1 MFTAPFLT
9 VKIKGYIMKKILS
22 IILSAV
28 MTFSVVGIAA
38 NAKENDDLSFA
49 VASDIHYSAPEEEL
63 EKTNDS
69 ELYWHAIRRC
79 EMENETGLIIDE
91 FLNQCAES
99 DDVEYVLISGDLA
112 NRGRSRSEDH
122 LAVAQKLRDFE
133 KKSGKEIYVINGNHD
148 ASNDQATTFERFK
161 EIYAEFGY
169 DHALTTR
176 ADDCSYTANLGK
188 KYRLIA
194 LDTNHATKSTEDG
207 MTAEKLKWVKEQA
220 KLAKKDGRY
229 PIVMMHHNLLDHLP
243 IQRVLSRNFIVKFHF
258 TTAELFADWG
268 IKTVFTGHEHCL
280 DATVYTSAL
289 GNRLY
294 DFATTS
300 LAMYPLEYR
309 VIEYNDNEIK
319 YETRSVDKIDYDA
332 LTAATKGYTDEQIS
346 AMKKD
351 LRAFS
356 KGYLKAGV
364 QYRLELSLSPEKM
377 GIDENAA
384 YSKPIIYAVDKLIEL
399 LRMPLCGENSLQSI
413 AKEYGIEIP
422 DSDYETGWDLA
433 TDLVAWHYSGGE
445 HFDMSSVEVTTLLR
459 AFAAI
464 LRSDFA
470 GVADDVLLK
479 AVNNILGDMGYGPI
493 ADSLIKF
500 CISKFGVYTKAEI
513 FLVGIAS
520 PVLYKFAYD
529 NDGVDDNNGTIEG
542 YGTVNLKSNVTNIF
556 KNLGSL
562 SEKMVFYIQLVLS
575 YLAKLNVI
583 FLK

>member
-1 MFTAPFLT
+1 
-9 VKIKGYIMKKILS
+9 MKKVLS
-22 IILSAV
+22 IILSVIMAS
-28 MTFSVVGIAA
+28 SVLCVGVCAEEK
-38 NAKENDDLSFA
+38 NDLSFA
-49 VASDIHYSAPEEEL
+49 VASDLHYSAPEEEL
-63 EKTNDS
+63 EKTNDDPIFW
-69 ELYWHAIRRC
+69 YATRRC

-112 NRGRSRSEDH
+112 NRGRSRPEDH
-122 LAVAQKLRDFE
+122 LVIAQKLRDFE
-133 KKSGKEIYVINGNHD
+133 KKSGKEVYVINGNHD
-148 ASNDQATTFERFK
+148 ASNDQATTLARFK

-176 ADDCSYTANLGK
+176 ADDCSYTADLGE

-194 LDTNHATKSTEDG
+194 LDSNHETKSTEDG
-207 MTAEKLKWVKEQA
+207 MTADRLKWVKEQA
-220 KLAKKDGRY
+220 ELAKEDGRY

-268 IKTVFTGHEHCL
+268 IKTVFTGHEHCS

-289 GNRLY
+289 GNKLY

-309 VIEYNDNEIK
+309 VVKYNDNEIK
-319 YETRSVDKIDYDA
+319 YETRSVDKI
-332 LTAATKGYTDEQIS
+332 TATTKGYTDEQIA
-346 AMKKD
+346 AMRAD

-377 GIDENAA
+377 GIDEGSA
-384 YSKPIIYAVDKLIEL
+384 YSKPIIYAVDKLISL

-422 DSDYETGWDLA
+422 DSDYKTGWDLA

-445 HFDMSSVEVTTLLR
+445 HFDTDSVEVTTLLR
-459 AFAAI
+459 AVATI
-464 LRSDFA
+464 LRNDFA
-470 GVADDVLLK
+470 GIADDVLLK
-479 AVNNILGDMGYGPI
+479 AANSFLGELGYGPI
-493 ADSLIKF
+493 ADSLTKY

-513 FLVGIAS
+513 FLVAVAS
-520 PVLYKFAYD
+520 PILYKFACD
-529 NDGVDDNNGTIEG
+529 NDGVDDNNGVIEG
-542 YGTVNLKSNVTNIF
+542 YGTVNFKTNVSNIF
-556 KNLGSL
+556 ENLNSL
-562 SEKMVFYIQLVLS
+562 SEKITFYLRLVMS

>member
-1 MFTAPFLT
+1 
-9 VKIKGYIMKKILS
+9 MKKVLS
-22 IILSAV
+22 IILSVIMAS
-28 MTFSVVGIAA
+28 SVLCVGVCAEEK
-38 NAKENDDLSFA
+38 NDLSFA
-49 VASDIHYSAPEEEL
+49 VASDLHYSAPEEEL
-63 EKTNDS
+63 EKTNDDPIF
-69 ELYWHAIRRC
+69 WHATRRC

-112 NRGRSRSEDH
+112 NRGRSRPEDH
-122 LAVAQKLRDFE
+122 LVIAQKLRDFE
-133 KKSGKEIYVINGNHD
+133 KKSGKEVYVINGNHD
-148 ASNDQATTFERFK
+148 ASNDQATTLARFK

-176 ADDCSYTANLGK
+176 ADDCSYTADLGE

-194 LDTNHATKSTEDG
+194 LDSNHETKSTEDG
-207 MTAEKLKWVKEQA
+207 MTADRLKWVKEQA
-220 KLAKKDGRY
+220 ELAKEDGRY

-268 IKTVFTGHEHCL
+268 IKTVFTGHEHCS

-289 GNRLY
+289 GNKLY

-309 VIEYNDNEIK
+309 VVKYNDNEIK

-332 LTAATKGYTDEQIS
+332 LTATTKGYTDEQIA
-346 AMKKD
+346 AMRAD

-377 GIDENAA
+377 GIDEGSA
-384 YSKPIIYAVDKLIEL
+384 YSKPIIYAVDKLISL

-422 DSDYETGWDLA
+422 DSDYKTGWDLV

-445 HFDMSSVEVTTLLR
+445 HFDTDSVEVTTLLR
-459 AFAAI
+459 AVATI
-464 LRSDFA
+464 LRNDFA
-470 GVADDVLLK
+470 GIADDVLLK
-479 AVNNILGDMGYGPI
+479 AANSFLGELGYGPI
-493 ADSLIKF
+493 ADSLTKY

-513 FLVGIAS
+513 FLVAVAS
-520 PVLYKFAYD
+520 PILYKFACD
-529 NDGVDDNNGTIEG
+529 NDGVDDNNGVIEG
-542 YGTVNLKSNVTNIF
+542 YGTVNFKTNVSNIVE
-556 KNLGSL
+556 NLDSL
-562 SEKMVFYIQLVLS
+562 SEKITFYLQLVMS

>member
-1 MFTAPFLT
+1 MA
-9 VKIKGYIMKKILS
+9 S
-22 IILSAV
+22 
-28 MTFSVVGIAA
+28 SVLCVGVCAEEK
-38 NAKENDDLSFA
+38 NDLSFA
-49 VASDIHYSAPEEEL
+49 VASDLHYSAPEEEL
-63 EKTNDS
+63 EKTNDDPIF
-69 ELYWHAIRRC
+69 WHATRRC

-112 NRGRSRSEDH
+112 NRGRSRPEDH
-122 LAVAQKLRDFE
+122 LVIAQKLRDFE
-133 KKSGKEIYVINGNHD
+133 KKSGKEVYVINGNHD
-148 ASNDQATTFERFK
+148 ASNDQATTLARFK

-176 ADDCSYTANLGK
+176 ADDCSYTADLGE

-194 LDTNHATKSTEDG
+194 LDSNHETKSTEDG
-207 MTAEKLKWVKEQA
+207 MTADRLKWVKEQA
-220 KLAKKDGRY
+220 ELAKEDGRY
-229 PIVMMHHNLLDHLP
+229 SIVMMHHNLLDHLP

-268 IKTVFTGHEHCL
+268 IKTVFTGHEHCS

-289 GNRLY
+289 GNKLY

-309 VIEYNDNEIK
+309 VVKYNDNEIK

-332 LTAATKGYTDEQIS
+332 LTATTKGYTDEQIA
-346 AMKKD
+346 AMRAD

-377 GIDENAA
+377 GIDEGSA
-384 YSKPIIYAVDKLIEL
+384 YSKPIIYAVDKLISL

-422 DSDYETGWDLA
+422 DSDYKTGWDLA

-445 HFDMSSVEVTTLLR
+445 HFDTDSVEVTTLLR
-459 AFAAI
+459 AVATI
-464 LRSDFA
+464 LRNDFA
-470 GVADDVLLK
+470 GIADDVLLK
-479 AVNNILGDMGYGPI
+479 AANSFLGELGYGPI
-493 ADSLIKF
+493 ADSLTKY

-513 FLVGIAS
+513 FLVAVAS
-520 PVLYKFAYD
+520 PILYKFACD
-529 NDGVDDNNGTIEG
+529 NDGVDDNNGVIEG
-542 YGTVNLKSNVTNIF
+542 YGTVNFKTNVSNIVE
-556 KNLGSL
+556 NLDSL
-562 SEKMVFYIQLVLS
+562 SEKITFYLRLVMS

>member
-1 MFTAPFLT
+1 
-9 VKIKGYIMKKILS
+9 MKKVLS
-22 IILSAV
+22 IILSAI
-28 MTFSVVGIAA
+28 MASSVLCVGVCAEEK
-38 NAKENDDLSFA
+38 NDLSFA
-49 VASDIHYSAPEEEL
+49 VASDLHYSAPEEEL
-63 EKTNDS
+63 EKTNDDPIF
-69 ELYWHAIRRC
+69 WHATRRC

-112 NRGRSRSEDH
+112 NRGRSRPEDH
-122 LAVAQKLRDFE
+122 LVIAQKLRDFE
-133 KKSGKEIYVINGNHD
+133 KKSGKEVYVINGNHD
-148 ASNDQATTFERFK
+148 ASNDQATTLARFK

-176 ADDCSYTANLGK
+176 ADDCSYTADLGE

-194 LDTNHATKSTEDG
+194 LDSNHETKSTEDG
-207 MTAEKLKWVKEQA
+207 MTADRLKWVKDQA
-220 KLAKKDGRY
+220 ELAKEDGRY

-268 IKTVFTGHEHCL
+268 IKTVFTGHEHCS

-289 GNRLY
+289 GNKLY

-309 VIEYNDNEIK
+309 VVKYNDNEIK

-332 LTAATKGYTDEQIS
+332 LTATTKGYTDEQIA
-346 AMKKD
+346 AMRAD

-377 GIDENAA
+377 GIDEGSA
-384 YSKPIIYAVDKLIEL
+384 YSKPIIYAVDKLISL

-422 DSDYETGWDLA
+422 DSDYKTGWDLA

-445 HFDMSSVEVTTLLR
+445 HFDTDSVEVTTLLR
-459 AFAAI
+459 AVATI
-464 LRSDFA
+464 LRNDFA
-470 GVADDVLLK
+470 GIADDVLLK
-479 AVNNILGDMGYGPI
+479 AANSFLGELGYGPI
-493 ADSLIKF
+493 ADSLTKY

-513 FLVGIAS
+513 FLVAVAS
-520 PVLYKFAYD
+520 PILYKFACD
-529 NDGVDDNNGTIEG
+529 NDGVDDNNGVIEG
-542 YGTVNLKSNVTNIF
+542 YGTVNFKTNVSNIVE
-556 KNLGSL
+556 NLDSL
-562 SEKMVFYIQLVLS
+562 SEKITFYLRLVMS

>member
-1 MFTAPFLT
+1 
-9 VKIKGYIMKKILS
+9 MKKVLS
-22 IILSAV
+22 IILSVIMAS
-28 MTFSVVGIAA
+28 SVLCVGVCAEEK
-38 NAKENDDLSFA
+38 NDLSFA
-49 VASDIHYSAPEEEL
+49 VASDLHYSAPEEEL
-63 EKTNDS
+63 EKTNDDPIF
-69 ELYWHAIRRC
+69 WHATRRC

-112 NRGRSRSEDH
+112 NRGRSRPEDH
-122 LAVAQKLRDFE
+122 LVIAQKLRDFE
-133 KKSGKEIYVINGNHD
+133 KKSGKEVYVINGNHD
-148 ASNDQATTFERFK
+148 ASNDQATTLAHFK

-176 ADDCSYTANLGK
+176 ADDCSYTADLGE

-194 LDTNHATKSTEDG
+194 LDSNHETKSTEDG
-207 MTAEKLKWVKEQA
+207 MTADRLKWVKEQA
-220 KLAKKDGRY
+220 ELAKEDGRY

-268 IKTVFTGHEHCL
+268 IKTVFTGHEHCS

-289 GNRLY
+289 GNKLY

-309 VIEYNDNEIK
+309 VVKYNDNEIK

-332 LTAATKGYTDEQIS
+332 LTATTKGYTDEQIA
-346 AMKKD
+346 AMRAD

-377 GIDENAA
+377 GIDEGSA
-384 YSKPIIYAVDKLIEL
+384 YSKPIIYAVDKLISL

-422 DSDYETGWDLA
+422 YSDYKTGWDLA

-445 HFDMSSVEVTTLLR
+445 HFDTDSVEVTTLLR
-459 AFAAI
+459 AVATI
-464 LRSDFA
+464 LRNDFA
-470 GVADDVLLK
+470 GIADDVLLK
-479 AVNNILGDMGYGPI
+479 AANSFLGELGYGPI
-493 ADSLIKF
+493 ADSLTKY

-513 FLVGIAS
+513 FLVAVAS
-520 PVLYKFAYD
+520 PILYKFACD
-529 NDGVDDNNGTIEG
+529 NDGVDDNNGVIEG
-542 YGTVNLKSNVTNIF
+542 YGTVNFKTNVSNIVE
-556 KNLGSL
+556 NLNSL
-562 SEKMVFYIQLVLS
+562 SEKITFYLRLVMS

>member
-1 MFTAPFLT
+1 
-9 VKIKGYIMKKILS
+9 MKKVLS
-22 IILSAV
+22 FILSAI
-28 MTFSVVGIAA
+28 MASSVLCVGVCAEEK
-38 NAKENDDLSFA
+38 NDLSFA
-49 VASDIHYSAPEEEL
+49 VASDLHYSAPEEEL
-63 EKTNDS
+63 EKTNDDPIF
-69 ELYWHAIRRC
+69 WHAIRRC

-112 NRGRSRSEDH
+112 NRGRSRPEDH
-122 LAVAQKLRDFE
+122 LVIAQKLRDFE
-133 KKSGKEIYVINGNHD
+133 KKSGKEVYVINGNHD
-148 ASNDQATTFERFK
+148 ASNDQATTLARFK

-176 ADDCSYTANLGK
+176 ADDCSYTADLGE

-194 LDTNHATKSTEDG
+194 LDSNHETKSTEDG
-207 MTAEKLKWVKEQA
+207 MTADRLKWVKEQA
-220 KLAKKDGRY
+220 ELAKEDGRY

-268 IKTVFTGHEHCL
+268 IKTVFTGHEHCS

-289 GNRLY
+289 GNKLY

-309 VIEYNDNEIK
+309 VVKYNDNEIK

-332 LTAATKGYTDEQIS
+332 LTATTKGYTDEQIA
-346 AMKKD
+346 AMKAD

-377 GIDENAA
+377 GIDEGSA
-384 YSKPIIYAVDKLIEL
+384 YSKPIIYAVDKLISL

-422 DSDYETGWDLA
+422 DSDYKTGWDLA

-445 HFDMSSVEVTTLLR
+445 HFDTDSVEVTTLLR
-459 AFAAI
+459 AVATI
-464 LRSDFA
+464 LRNDFA
-470 GVADDVLLK
+470 GIADDVLLK
-479 AVNNILGDMGYGPI
+479 AANSFLGELGYGPI
-493 ADSLIKF
+493 ADSLTKY

-513 FLVGIAS
+513 FLVAVAS
-520 PVLYKFAYD
+520 PILYKFACD
-529 NDGVDDNNGTIEG
+529 NDGVDDNNGVIEG
-542 YGTVNLKSNVTNIF
+542 YGTVNFKTNVSNIVE
-556 KNLGSL
+556 NLDSL
-562 SEKMVFYIQLVLS
+562 SEKITFYLRLVMS

>member
-1 MFTAPFLT
+1 
-9 VKIKGYIMKKILS
+9 MKKVLS
-22 IILSAV
+22 IILSVIMAS
-28 MTFSVVGIAA
+28 SVLCVGVCAEEK
-38 NAKENDDLSFA
+38 NDLSFA
-49 VASDIHYSAPEEEL
+49 VASDLHYSAPEEEL
-63 EKTNDS
+63 EKTNDDPIF
-69 ELYWHAIRRC
+69 WHATRRC

-112 NRGRSRSEDH
+112 NRGRSRPEDH
-122 LAVAQKLRDFE
+122 LVIAQKLRDFE
-133 KKSGKEIYVINGNHD
+133 KKSGKEVYVINGNHD
-148 ASNDQATTFERFK
+148 ASNDQATTLARFK

-176 ADDCSYTANLGK
+176 ADDCSYTADLGE

-194 LDTNHATKSTEDG
+194 LDSNHETKSTEDG
-207 MTAEKLKWVKEQA
+207 MTADRLKWVKEQA
-220 KLAKKDGRY
+220 ELAKEDGRY

-268 IKTVFTGHEHCL
+268 IKTVFTGHEHCS

-289 GNRLY
+289 GNKLY

-309 VIEYNDNEIK
+309 VVKYNDNEIK

-332 LTAATKGYTDEQIS
+332 LTATTKGYTDEQIA
-346 AMKKD
+346 AMRAD

-377 GIDENAA
+377 GIDEGSA
-384 YSKPIIYAVDKLIEL
+384 YSKPIIYAVDKLISL

-422 DSDYETGWDLA
+422 DSDYKTGWDLA

-445 HFDMSSVEVTTLLR
+445 HFDTDSVEVTTLLR
-459 AFAAI
+459 AVATI
-464 LRSDFA
+464 LRNDFA
-470 GVADDVLLK
+470 GIADDVLLK
-479 AVNNILGDMGYGPI
+479 AANSFLGELGYGPI
-493 ADSLIKF
+493 ADSLTKY

-513 FLVGIAS
+513 FLVAVAS
-520 PVLYKFAYD
+520 PILYKFVCD
-529 NDGVDDNNGTIEG
+529 NDGVDDNNGVIEG
-542 YGTVNLKSNVTNIF
+542 YGTVNFKTNVSNIVE
-556 KNLGSL
+556 NLDSL
-562 SEKMVFYIQLVLS
+562 SEKITFYLRLAMS

>member
-1 MFTAPFLT
+1 MA
-9 VKIKGYIMKKILS
+9 S
-22 IILSAV
+22 
-28 MTFSVVGIAA
+28 SVLCVGVCAEEK
-38 NAKENDDLSFA
+38 NDLSFA
-49 VASDIHYSAPEEEL
+49 VASDLHYSAPEEEL
-63 EKTNDS
+63 EKTNDDPIF
-69 ELYWHAIRRC
+69 WHATRRC

-112 NRGRSRSEDH
+112 NRGRSRPEDH
-122 LAVAQKLRDFE
+122 LVIAQKLRDFE
-133 KKSGKEIYVINGNHD
+133 KKSGKEVYVINGNHD
-148 ASNDQATTFERFK
+148 ASNDQATTLARFK

-176 ADDCSYTANLGK
+176 ADDCSYTADLGE

-194 LDTNHATKSTEDG
+194 LDSNHETKSTEDG
-207 MTAEKLKWVKEQA
+207 MTADRLKWVKEQA
-220 KLAKKDGRY
+220 ELAKEDGRY

-268 IKTVFTGHEHCL
+268 IKTVFTGHEHCS

-289 GNRLY
+289 GNKLY

-309 VIEYNDNEIK
+309 VVKYNDNEIK

-332 LTAATKGYTDEQIS
+332 LTATTKGYTDEQIA
-346 AMKKD
+346 AMRAD

-377 GIDENAA
+377 GIDEGSA
-384 YSKPIIYAVDKLIEL
+384 YSKPIIYAVDKLISL

-422 DSDYETGWDLA
+422 DSDYKTGWDLA

-445 HFDMSSVEVTTLLR
+445 HFDTDSVEVTTLLR
-459 AFAAI
+459 AVATI
-464 LRSDFA
+464 LRNDFA
-470 GVADDVLLK
+470 GIADDVLLK
-479 AVNNILGDMGYGPI
+479 AANSFLGELGYGPI
-493 ADSLIKF
+493 ADSLTKY

-513 FLVGIAS
+513 FLVAVAS
-520 PVLYKFAYD
+520 PILYKFACD
-529 NDGVDDNNGTIEG
+529 NDGVDDNNGVIEG
-542 YGTVNLKSNVTNIF
+542 YGTVNFKTNVSNIVG
-556 KNLGSL
+556 NLDSL
-562 SEKMVFYIQLVLS
+562 SEKITFYLRLVMS

>member
-1 MFTAPFLT
+1 
-9 VKIKGYIMKKILS
+9 MKKALS
-22 IILSAV
+22 IILSAI
-28 MTFSVVGIAA
+28 MASSVLCVGVCAEEK
-38 NAKENDDLSFA
+38 NDLSFA
-49 VASDIHYSAPEEEL
+49 VASDLHYSAPEEEL
-63 EKTNDS
+63 EKTNDDPIF
-69 ELYWHAIRRC
+69 WHATRRC

-99 DDVEYVLISGDLA
+99 DDVEYVLITGDLA
-112 NRGRSRSEDH
+112 NRGRSRPEDH
-122 LAVAQKLRDFE
+122 LVIAQKLRDFE
-133 KKSGKEIYVINGNHD
+133 KKSGKEVYVINGNHD
-148 ASNDQATTFERFK
+148 ASNDQATTLARFK

-176 ADDCSYTANLGK
+176 ADDCSYTADLGE

-194 LDTNHATKSTEDG
+194 LDSNHETKSTEDG
-207 MTAEKLKWVKEQA
+207 MTADRLKWVKEQA
-220 KLAKKDGRY
+220 ELAKEDGRY

-258 TTAELFADWG
+258 TTTELFADWG
-268 IKTVFTGHEHCL
+268 IKTVFTGHEHCS

-289 GNRLY
+289 GNKLY

-309 VIEYNDNEIK
+309 VVKYNDNEIK

-332 LTAATKGYTDEQIS
+332 LTATTKGYTDEQMA
-346 AMKKD
+346 AMRAD

-377 GIDENAA
+377 GIDEGSA
-384 YSKPIIYAVDKLIEL
+384 YSKPIIYAVDKLISL
-399 LRMPLCGENSLQSI
+399 LRMPLCGENSLQFI

-422 DSDYETGWDLA
+422 DSDYKTGWDLA

-445 HFDMSSVEVTTLLR
+445 HFDTDSVEVTTLLR
-459 AFAAI
+459 AVATI
-464 LRSDFA
+464 LRNDFA
-470 GVADDVLLK
+470 GIADDVLLK
-479 AVNNILGDMGYGPI
+479 AANSFLGELGYGPI
-493 ADSLIKF
+493 ADSLTKY

-513 FLVGIAS
+513 FLVAVAS
-520 PVLYKFAYD
+520 PILYKFACD
-529 NDGVDDNNGTIEG
+529 NDGVDDNNGVIEG
-542 YGTVNLKSNVTNIF
+542 YGTVNFKTNVSNIVE
-556 KNLGSL
+556 NLDSL
-562 SEKMVFYIQLVLS
+562 SEKITFYLRLVMS

>member
-1 MFTAPFLT
+1 MA
-9 VKIKGYIMKKILS
+9 S
-22 IILSAV
+22 
-28 MTFSVVGIAA
+28 SVLCVGVCAEEK
-38 NAKENDDLSFA
+38 NDLSFA
-49 VASDIHYSAPEEEL
+49 VASDLHYSAPEEEL
-63 EKTNDS
+63 EKTNDDPIF
-69 ELYWHAIRRC
+69 WHATRRC

-112 NRGRSRSEDH
+112 NRGRSRPEDH
-122 LAVAQKLRDFE
+122 LVIAQKLRDFE
-133 KKSGKEIYVINGNHD
+133 KKSGKEVYVINGNHD
-148 ASNDQATTFERFK
+148 ASNDQATTLARFK

-176 ADDCSYTANLGK
+176 ADDCSYTADLGE

-194 LDTNHATKSTEDG
+194 LDSNHETTSTEDG
-207 MTAEKLKWVKEQA
+207 MTADRLKWVKEQA
-220 KLAKKDGRY
+220 ELAKEDGRY

-268 IKTVFTGHEHCL
+268 IKTVFTGHEHCS

-289 GNRLY
+289 GNKLY

-309 VIEYNDNEIK
+309 VVKYNDNEIK

-332 LTAATKGYTDEQIS
+332 LTATTKGYTDEQIA
-346 AMKKD
+346 AMRAD

-377 GIDENAA
+377 GIDEGSA
-384 YSKPIIYAVDKLIEL
+384 YSKPIIYAVDKLISL

-422 DSDYETGWDLA
+422 DSDYKTGWDLA

-445 HFDMSSVEVTTLLR
+445 HFDTDSVEVTTLLR
-459 AFAAI
+459 AVATI
-464 LRSDFA
+464 LRNDFA
-470 GVADDVLLK
+470 GIADDVLLK
-479 AVNNILGDMGYGPI
+479 AANSFLGELGYGPI
-493 ADSLIKF
+493 ADSLTKY
-500 CISKFGVYTKAEI
+500 CISKLGVYTKAEI
-513 FLVGIAS
+513 FLVAVAS
-520 PVLYKFAYD
+520 PILYKFACD
-529 NDGVDDNNGTIEG
+529 NDGVDDNNGVIEG
-542 YGTVNLKSNVTNIF
+542 YGTVNFKTNVSNIVE
-556 KNLGSL
+556 NLDSL
-562 SEKMVFYIQLVLS
+562 SEKITFYLRLVMS

>member
-1 MFTAPFLT
+1 
-9 VKIKGYIMKKILS
+9 MKKVLS
-22 IILSAV
+22 IILSAI
-28 MTFSVVGIAA
+28 MASSVLCVGVCAEEK
-38 NAKENDDLSFA
+38 NDLSFA
-49 VASDIHYSAPEEEL
+49 VASDLHYSAPEEEL
-63 EKTNDS
+63 EKTNDDPIF
-69 ELYWHAIRRC
+69 WHATRRC

-112 NRGRSRSEDH
+112 NRGRSRPEDH
-122 LAVAQKLRDFE
+122 LVIAQKLRDFE
-133 KKSGKEIYVINGNHD
+133 KKSGKEVYVINGNHD
-148 ASNDQATTFERFK
+148 ASNDQATTLARFK

-176 ADDCSYTANLGK
+176 ADDCSYTADLGE

-194 LDTNHATKSTEDG
+194 LDSNHETKSTEDG
-207 MTAEKLKWVKEQA
+207 MTADRLKWVKEQA
-220 KLAKKDGRY
+220 ELAKEDGRY

-268 IKTVFTGHEHCL
+268 IKTVFTGHEHCS

-289 GNRLY
+289 GNKLY

-309 VIEYNDNEIK
+309 VVKYNDNEIK

-332 LTAATKGYTDEQIS
+332 LTATTKGYTDEQIA
-346 AMKKD
+346 AMRAD

-364 QYRLELSLSPEKM
+364 QYRLELSLSPEKT
-377 GIDENAA
+377 GIDEGSA
-384 YSKPIIYAVDKLIEL
+384 YSKPIIYAVDKLISL

-422 DSDYETGWDLA
+422 DSDYKTGWDLA

-445 HFDMSSVEVTTLLR
+445 HFDTDSVEVTTLLR
-459 AFAAI
+459 AVATI
-464 LRSDFA
+464 LRNDFA
-470 GVADDVLLK
+470 GIADDVLLK
-479 AVNNILGDMGYGPI
+479 AANSFLGELGYGPI
-493 ADSLIKF
+493 ADSLTKY

-513 FLVGIAS
+513 FLVAVAS
-520 PVLYKFAYD
+520 PILYKFACD
-529 NDGVDDNNGTIEG
+529 NDGVDDNNGVIEG
-542 YGTVNLKSNVTNIF
+542 YGTVNFKTNVSNIVE
-556 KNLGSL
+556 NLNSL
-562 SEKMVFYIQLVLS
+562 SEKITFYLRLVMS

>member
-1 MFTAPFLT
+1 
-9 VKIKGYIMKKILS
+9 MKKVLS
-22 IILSAV
+22 IILSAI
-28 MTFSVVGIAA
+28 MASSVLCVGVCAEEK
-38 NAKENDDLSFA
+38 NDLSFA
-49 VASDIHYSAPEEEL
+49 VASDLHYSAPEEEL
-63 EKTNDS
+63 EKTNDDPIF
-69 ELYWHAIRRC
+69 WHATRRC

-112 NRGRSRSEDH
+112 NRGRSRPEDH
-122 LAVAQKLRDFE
+122 LVIAQKLRDFE
-133 KKSGKEIYVINGNHD
+133 KKSGKEVYVINGNHD
-148 ASNDQATTFERFK
+148 ASNDQATTLARFK

-176 ADDCSYTANLGK
+176 ADDCSYTADLGE

-194 LDTNHATKSTEDG
+194 LDSNHETKSTEDG
-207 MTAEKLKWVKEQA
+207 MTADRLKWVKEQA
-220 KLAKKDGRY
+220 ELAKEDGRY

-268 IKTVFTGHEHCL
+268 IKTVFTGHEHCS

-289 GNRLY
+289 GNKLY

-309 VIEYNDNEIK
+309 VVKYNDNEIK

-332 LTAATKGYTDEQIS
+332 LTATTKGYTDEQIA
-346 AMKKD
+346 AMRAD
-351 LRAFS
+351 LRTFS

-377 GIDENAA
+377 GIDEGSA
-384 YSKPIIYAVDKLIEL
+384 YSKPIIYAVDKLISL

-422 DSDYETGWDLA
+422 DSDYKTGWDLA

-445 HFDMSSVEVTTLLR
+445 HFDTDSVEVTTLLR
-459 AFAAI
+459 AVATI
-464 LRSDFA
+464 LRNDFA
-470 GVADDVLLK
+470 GIADDVLLK
-479 AVNNILGDMGYGPI
+479 AANSFLGELGYGPI
-493 ADSLIKF
+493 ADSLTKY

-513 FLVGIAS
+513 FLVAVAS
-520 PVLYKFAYD
+520 PILYKFACD
-529 NDGVDDNNGTIEG
+529 NDGVDDNNGVIEG
-542 YGTVNLKSNVTNIF
+542 YGTVNFKTNVSNIVE
-556 KNLGSL
+556 NLDSL
-562 SEKMVFYIQLVLS
+562 SEKITFYLRLVMS

>member
-1 MFTAPFLT
+1 
-9 VKIKGYIMKKILS
+9 MKKVLS
-22 IILSAV
+22 IILSVIMAS
-28 MTFSVVGIAA
+28 SVLCVGVCAEEK
-38 NAKENDDLSFA
+38 NDLSFA
-49 VASDIHYSAPEEEL
+49 VASDLHYSAPEEEL
-63 EKTNDS
+63 EKTNDDPIF
-69 ELYWHAIRRC
+69 WHATRRC

-112 NRGRSRSEDH
+112 NRGRSRPEDH
-122 LAVAQKLRDFE
+122 LVIAQKLRDFE
-133 KKSGKEIYVINGNHD
+133 KKSGKEVYVINGNHD
-148 ASNDQATTFERFK
+148 ASNDQATTLARFK

-176 ADDCSYTANLGK
+176 ADDCSYTADLGE

-194 LDTNHATKSTEDG
+194 LDSNHETKSTEDG
-207 MTAEKLKWVKEQA
+207 MTADRLKWVKEQA
-220 KLAKKDGRY
+220 ELAKEDGRY

-268 IKTVFTGHEHCL
+268 IKTVFTGHEHCS

-289 GNRLY
+289 GNKLY

-309 VIEYNDNEIK
+309 VVKYNDNEIK

-332 LTAATKGYTDEQIS
+332 LTATTKGYTDEQIA
-346 AMKKD
+346 AMRAD

-377 GIDENAA
+377 GIDEGSA
-384 YSKPIIYAVDKLIEL
+384 YSKPIFYAVDKLISL

-422 DSDYETGWDLA
+422 DSDYKTGWDLA

-445 HFDMSSVEVTTLLR
+445 HFDTDSVEVTTLLR
-459 AFAAI
+459 AVATI
-464 LRSDFA
+464 LRNDFA
-470 GVADDVLLK
+470 GIADDVLLK
-479 AVNNILGDMGYGPI
+479 AANSFLGELGYGPI
-493 ADSLIKF
+493 ADSLTKY

-513 FLVGIAS
+513 FLVAVAS
-520 PVLYKFAYD
+520 PILYKFACD
-529 NDGVDDNNGTIEG
+529 NDGVDDNNGVIEG
-542 YGTVNLKSNVTNIF
+542 YGTVNFKTNVSNIVE
-556 KNLGSL
+556 NLDSL
-562 SEKMVFYIQLVLS
+562 SEKITFYLQLVMS

>member
-1 MFTAPFLT
+1 
-9 VKIKGYIMKKILS
+9 MKKVLS
-22 IILSAV
+22 IILSVIMASSVLCVAV
-28 MTFSVVGIAA
+28 CAEEK
-38 NAKENDDLSFA
+38 NDLSFA
-49 VASDIHYSAPEEEL
+49 VASDLHYSAPEEEL
-63 EKTNDS
+63 EKTNDDPIF
-69 ELYWHAIRRC
+69 WHATRRC

-91 FLNQCAES
+91 FLNQCVES

-112 NRGRSRSEDH
+112 NRGRSRPEDH
-122 LAVAQKLRDFE
+122 LVIAQKLRDFE
-133 KKSGKEIYVINGNHD
+133 KKSGKEVYVINGNHD
-148 ASNDQATTFERFK
+148 ASNDQATTLARFK

-176 ADDCSYTANLGK
+176 TDDCSYTADLGE

-194 LDTNHATKSTEDG
+194 LDSNHETKSTEDG
-207 MTAEKLKWVKEQA
+207 MTADRLKWVKEQA
-220 KLAKKDGRY
+220 ELAKEDGRY

-268 IKTVFTGHEHCL
+268 IKTVFTGHEHCS

-289 GNRLY
+289 GNKLY

-309 VIEYNDNEIK
+309 VVKYNDNEIK
-319 YETRSVDKIDYDA
+319 YETRSVDIIDYDA
-332 LTAATKGYTDEQIS
+332 LTATTKGYTDEQIA
-346 AMKKD
+346 AMRAD

-377 GIDENAA
+377 GIDEGSA
-384 YSKPIIYAVDKLIEL
+384 YSKPIIYAVDKLISL

-422 DSDYETGWDLA
+422 DSDYKTGWDLA

-445 HFDMSSVEVTTLLR
+445 HFDTDSVEVTTLLR
-459 AFAAI
+459 AVATI
-464 LRSDFA
+464 LRNDFA
-470 GVADDVLLK
+470 GIADDVLLK
-479 AVNNILGDMGYGPI
+479 AANSFLGELGYGPI
-493 ADSLIKF
+493 ADSLTKY

-513 FLVGIAS
+513 FLVAVAS
-520 PVLYKFAYD
+520 PILYKFACD
-529 NDGVDDNNGTIEG
+529 NDGVDDNNGVIEG
-542 YGTVNLKSNVTNIF
+542 YGTVNFKTNVSNIVE
-556 KNLGSL
+556 NLDSL
-562 SEKMVFYIQLVLS
+562 SEKITFYLRLVMS

>member
-1 MFTAPFLT
+1 MKRT
-9 VKIKGYIMKKILS
+9 VSIIIAAGMIFSMLS
-22 IILSAV
+22 IAVSAEDK
-28 MTFSVVGIAA
+28 T
-38 NAKENDDLSFA
+38 DLSFA
-49 VASDIHYSAPEEEL
+49 IASDLHYSAPEAEL

-69 ELYWHAIRRC
+69 ELYWHATRRC
-79 EMENETGLIIDE
+79 EMENETGFIIDE
-91 FLNQCAES
+91 FLDQCAES
-99 DDVEYVLISGDLA
+99 DDVDYVLISGDLA
-112 NRGRSRSEDH
+112 NRGRTRPEDH
-122 LAVAQKLRDFE
+122 LLIAQKLRDFE
-133 KKSGKEIYVINGNHD
+133 KKSGKEVYVINGNHD
-148 ASNDQATTFERFK
+148 ASNDQLTTLARFK

-176 ADDCSYTANLGK
+176 EDDCSYTANLGE

-194 LDTNHATKSTEDG
+194 LDTNHEKKSTEDG
-207 MTAEKLKWVKEQA
+207 MTAERLKWVKEQA
-220 KLAKKDGRY
+220 ELAKKDGRY

-268 IKTVFTGHEHCL
+268 IKTVFTGHEHCS

-289 GNRLY
+289 GNKLY

-309 VIEYNDNEIK
+309 VIKYNDNEIK
-319 YETRSVDKIDYDA
+319 YETRSVDSIDYDA
-332 LTAATKGYTDEQIS
+332 LTATTKGYTDEQIA

-377 GIDENAA
+377 GLDESKA
-384 YSKPIIYAVDKLIEL
+384 YTKPIIEAVNKLISL
-399 LRMPLCGENSLQSI
+399 LRMPLCGENSLQSV
-413 AKEYGIEIP
+413 AREYGIEIP

-445 HFDMSSVEVTTLLR
+445 HFDLDSVEVTTLLR
-459 AFAAI
+459 AVAAI
-464 LRSDFA
+464 LRSDLA
-470 GVADDVLLK
+470 YVSDDVLLK
-479 AVNNILGDMGYGPI
+479 VANSFLGELGYGPV

-520 PVLYKFAYD
+520 PILYKFAYD
-529 NDGVDDNNGTIEG
+529 DDGIDDNNGVIEG
-542 YGTVNLKSNVTNIF
+542 YGTVNFKSNVSNIF
-556 KNLGSL
+556 ENLSSL
-562 SEKMVFYIQLVLS
+562 SEKITYYIQLVMS
-575 YLAKLNVI
+575 YLVRLNI
-583 FLK
+583 SLLK

>member
-1 MFTAPFLT
+1 MA
-9 VKIKGYIMKKILS
+9 S
-22 IILSAV
+22 
-28 MTFSVVGIAA
+28 SVLCVGVCAEEK
-38 NAKENDDLSFA
+38 NDLSFA
-49 VASDIHYSAPEEEL
+49 VASDLHYSAPEEEL
-63 EKTNDS
+63 EKTNDDPIF
-69 ELYWHAIRRC
+69 WHATRRC

-112 NRGRSRSEDH
+112 NRGRSRPEDH
-122 LAVAQKLRDFE
+122 LVIAQKLRDFE
-133 KKSGKEIYVINGNHD
+133 KKSGKEVYVINGNHD
-148 ASNDQATTFERFK
+148 ASNDQATTLARFK

-176 ADDCSYTANLGK
+176 ADDCSYTADLGE

-194 LDTNHATKSTEDG
+194 LDSNHETKSTEDG
-207 MTAEKLKWVKEQA
+207 MTADRLKWVKEQA
-220 KLAKKDGRY
+220 ELAKEDGRY

-258 TTAELFADWG
+258 TTADFFADWG
-268 IKTVFTGHEHCL
+268 IKTVFTGHEHCS

-289 GNRLY
+289 GNKLY

-309 VIEYNDNEIK
+309 VVKYNDNEIK

-332 LTAATKGYTDEQIS
+332 LTATTKGYTDEQIA
-346 AMKKD
+346 AMRAD

-377 GIDENAA
+377 GIDEDSA
-384 YSKPIIYAVDKLIEL
+384 YSKPIIYAVDKLISL

-422 DSDYETGWDLA
+422 DSDYKTGWDLA
-433 TDLVAWHYSGGE
+433 TDLVAWHYSGDE
-445 HFDMSSVEVTTLLR
+445 HFDTDSVEVTTLLR
-459 AFAAI
+459 AVATI
-464 LRSDFA
+464 LRNDFA
-470 GVADDVLLK
+470 GIADDVLLK
-479 AVNNILGDMGYGPI
+479 AANSFLGELGYGPI
-493 ADSLIKF
+493 ADSLTKY

-513 FLVGIAS
+513 FLVAVAS
-520 PVLYKFAYD
+520 PILYKFACD
-529 NDGVDDNNGTIEG
+529 NDGVDDNNGVIEG
-542 YGTVNLKSNVTNIF
+542 YGTVNFKTNVSNIVE
-556 KNLGSL
+556 NLDSL
-562 SEKMVFYIQLVLS
+562 SEKITFYLRLVMS

>member
-1 MFTAPFLT
+1 
-9 VKIKGYIMKKILS
+9 MKKVLS
-22 IILSAV
+22 IILSVIMAS
-28 MTFSVVGIAA
+28 SVLCVGVCAEEK
-38 NAKENDDLSFA
+38 NDLSFA
-49 VASDIHYSAPEEEL
+49 VASDLHYSAPEEEL
-63 EKTNDS
+63 EKTNDDPIF
-69 ELYWHAIRRC
+69 WHATRRC

-112 NRGRSRSEDH
+112 NRGRSRPEDH
-122 LAVAQKLRDFE
+122 LVIAQKLRDFE
-133 KKSGKEIYVINGNHD
+133 KKSGKEVYVINGNHD
-148 ASNDQATTFERFK
+148 ASNDQATTLARFK

-176 ADDCSYTANLGK
+176 ADDCSYTADLGE

-194 LDTNHATKSTEDG
+194 LDSNHETKSTEDG
-207 MTAEKLKWVKEQA
+207 MTADRLKWVKEQA
-220 KLAKKDGRY
+220 ELAKEDGRY

-268 IKTVFTGHEHCL
+268 IKTVFTGHEHCS

-289 GNRLY
+289 GNKLY

-309 VIEYNDNEIK
+309 VVKYNDNEIK

-332 LTAATKGYTDEQIS
+332 LTATTKGYTDEQIA
-346 AMKKD
+346 AMKAD

-377 GIDENAA
+377 GIDEDSA
-384 YSKPIIYAVDKLIEL
+384 YSKPIIYAVDKLISL

-422 DSDYETGWDLA
+422 DSDYKTGWDLA

-445 HFDMSSVEVTTLLR
+445 HFDTDSVEVTTLLR
-459 AFAAI
+459 AVATI
-464 LRSDFA
+464 LRNDFA
-470 GVADDVLLK
+470 GIADDVLLK
-479 AVNNILGDMGYGPI
+479 AANSILGELGYGPI
-493 ADSLIKF
+493 ADSLTKY

-513 FLVGIAS
+513 FLVAVAS
-520 PVLYKFAYD
+520 PILYKFACD
-529 NDGVDDNNGTIEG
+529 NDGVDDNNGVIEG
-542 YGTVNLKSNVTNIF
+542 YGTVNFKTNVSNIVE
-556 KNLGSL
+556 NLDSL
-562 SEKMVFYIQLVLS
+562 SGKITFYLRLVMS

>member
-1 MFTAPFLT
+1 
-9 VKIKGYIMKKILS
+9 MKKVLS
-22 IILSAV
+22 IILSVIMAS
-28 MTFSVVGIAA
+28 SVLCVGVCAEEK
-38 NAKENDDLSFA
+38 NDLSFA
-49 VASDIHYSAPEEEL
+49 VASDLHYSVPEEEL
-63 EKTNDS
+63 EKTNDDPIFR
-69 ELYWHAIRRC
+69 HATRRC

-91 FLNQCAES
+91 FLNQCVES
-99 DDVEYVLISGDLA
+99 DDVEYVLITGDLA
-112 NRGRSRSEDH
+112 NRGRSRPEDH
-122 LAVAQKLRDFE
+122 LVIAQKLRDFE
-133 KKSGKEIYVINGNHD
+133 KKSGKEVYVINGNHD
-148 ASNDQATTFERFK
+148 ASNDQATTLARFK

-176 ADDCSYTANLGK
+176 ADDCSYTADLGE

-194 LDTNHATKSTEDG
+194 LDSNHETKSTEDG
-207 MTAEKLKWVKEQA
+207 MTADRLKWVKEQA
-220 KLAKKDGRY
+220 ELAKEDGRY

-258 TTAELFADWG
+258 TTTELFADWG
-268 IKTVFTGHEHCL
+268 IKTVFTGHEHCS

-289 GNRLY
+289 GNKLY

-309 VIEYNDNEIK
+309 VVKYNDNEIK

-332 LTAATKGYTDEQIS
+332 LTATTKGYTDEQIA
-346 AMKKD
+346 AMRAD

-377 GIDENAA
+377 GIDEGSA
-384 YSKPIIYAVDKLIEL
+384 YSKPIIYAVDKLISL

-422 DSDYETGWDLA
+422 DSDYKTGWDLA

-445 HFDMSSVEVTTLLR
+445 HFDTDSVEVTTLLR
-459 AFAAI
+459 AVATI
-464 LRSDFA
+464 LRNDFA
-470 GVADDVLLK
+470 GIADDVLLK
-479 AVNNILGDMGYGPI
+479 AANSFLGELGYGPI
-493 ADSLIKF
+493 ADSLTKY

-513 FLVGIAS
+513 FLVAVAS
-520 PVLYKFAYD
+520 PILYKFACD
-529 NDGVDDNNGTIEG
+529 NDGVDDNNGVIEG
-542 YGTVNLKSNVTNIF
+542 YGTVNFKTNVSNIVE
-556 KNLGSL
+556 NLDSL
-562 SEKMVFYIQLVLS
+562 SEKITFYLRLVMS

>member
-1 MFTAPFLT
+1 
-9 VKIKGYIMKKILS
+9 MKKVLS
-22 IILSAV
+22 IILSAI
-28 MTFSVVGIAA
+28 MASSVLCVGVCAEEK
-38 NAKENDDLSFA
+38 NDLSFA
-49 VASDIHYSAPEEEL
+49 VASDLHYSAPEEEL
-63 EKTNDS
+63 EKTNDDPIF
-69 ELYWHAIRRC
+69 WHATRRC

-112 NRGRSRSEDH
+112 NRGRSRPEDH
-122 LAVAQKLRDFE
+122 LVIAQKLRDFE
-133 KKSGKEIYVINGNHD
+133 KKSGKEVYVINGNHD
-148 ASNDQATTFERFK
+148 ASNDQATTLARFK

-176 ADDCSYTANLGK
+176 ADDCSYTADLGE

-194 LDTNHATKSTEDG
+194 LDSNHETKSTEDG
-207 MTAEKLKWVKEQA
+207 MTADRLKWVKEQA
-220 KLAKKDGRY
+220 ELAKEDGRY

-268 IKTVFTGHEHCL
+268 IKTVFTGHEHCS

-289 GNRLY
+289 GNKLY

-309 VIEYNDNEIK
+309 VVKYNDNEIK

-332 LTAATKGYTDEQIS
+332 LTATTKGYTDEQIA
-346 AMKKD
+346 AMRAD

-377 GIDENAA
+377 GIDEESA
-384 YSKPIIYAVDKLIEL
+384 YSKPIIYAVDKLISL

-422 DSDYETGWDLA
+422 DSDYKTGWDLA

-445 HFDMSSVEVTTLLR
+445 HFDTDSVEVTTLLR
-459 AFAAI
+459 AVATI
-464 LRSDFA
+464 LRNDFA
-470 GVADDVLLK
+470 GIADDVLLK
-479 AVNNILGDMGYGPI
+479 AANGFLGELGYGPI
-493 ADSLIKF
+493 ADSLTKY

-513 FLVGIAS
+513 FLVAVAS
-520 PVLYKFAYD
+520 PILYKFACD
-529 NDGVDDNNGTIEG
+529 NDGVDDNNGVIEG
-542 YGTVNLKSNVTNIF
+542 YGTVNFKTNVSNIVE
-556 KNLGSL
+556 NLDSL
-562 SEKMVFYIQLVLS
+562 SEKITFYLRLVMS

>member
-1 MFTAPFLT
+1 
-9 VKIKGYIMKKILS
+9 MKKVLS
-22 IILSAV
+22 IILSVIMAS
-28 MTFSVVGIAA
+28 SVLCVGVCAEEK
-38 NAKENDDLSFA
+38 NDLSFA
-49 VASDIHYSAPEEEL
+49 VASDLHYSAPEEEL
-63 EKTNDS
+63 EKTNDDPIF
-69 ELYWHAIRRC
+69 WHATRRC

-112 NRGRSRSEDH
+112 NRGRSRPEDH
-122 LAVAQKLRDFE
+122 LVIAQKLRDFE
-133 KKSGKEIYVINGNHD
+133 KKSGKEVYVINGNHD
-148 ASNDQATTFERFK
+148 ASNDQATTLARFK

-176 ADDCSYTANLGK
+176 ADDCSYTADLGE

-194 LDTNHATKSTEDG
+194 LDSNHETKSTEDG
-207 MTAEKLKWVKEQA
+207 MTADRLKWVKEQA
-220 KLAKKDGRY
+220 ELAKEDGRY

-268 IKTVFTGHEHCL
+268 IKTVFTGHEHCS

-289 GNRLY
+289 GNKLY

-309 VIEYNDNEIK
+309 VVKYNDNEIK

-332 LTAATKGYTDEQIS
+332 LTATTKGYTDEQIA
-346 AMKKD
+346 AMRAD

-377 GIDENAA
+377 GIDEGSA
-384 YSKPIIYAVDKLIEL
+384 YSKPIFYAVDKLISL

-422 DSDYETGWDLA
+422 DSDYKTGWDLA

-445 HFDMSSVEVTTLLR
+445 HFDTDSVEVTTLLR
-459 AFAAI
+459 AVATI
-464 LRSDFA
+464 LRNDFA
-470 GVADDVLLK
+470 GIADDVLLK
-479 AVNNILGDMGYGPI
+479 AANSLLGELGYGPI
-493 ADSLIKF
+493 ADSLTKY

-513 FLVGIAS
+513 FLVAVAS
-520 PVLYKFAYD
+520 PILYKFACD
-529 NDGVDDNNGTIEG
+529 NDGVDDNNGVIEG
-542 YGTVNLKSNVTNIF
+542 YGTVNFKTNVSNIVE
-556 KNLGSL
+556 NLDSL
-562 SEKMVFYIQLVLS
+562 SEKITFYLQLVMS

>member
-1 MFTAPFLT
+1 
-9 VKIKGYIMKKILS
+9 MKKVLS
-22 IILSAV
+22 IILSVIMAS
-28 MTFSVVGIAA
+28 SVLCVGVCAEEK
-38 NAKENDDLSFA
+38 NDLSFA
-49 VASDIHYSAPEEEL
+49 VASDLHYSAPEEEL
-63 EKTNDS
+63 EKTNDDPIF
-69 ELYWHAIRRC
+69 WHATRRC

-112 NRGRSRSEDH
+112 NRGRSRPEDH
-122 LAVAQKLRDFE
+122 LVIAQKLRDFE
-133 KKSGKEIYVINGNHD
+133 KKSGKEVYVINGNHD
-148 ASNDQATTFERFK
+148 ASNDQATTLARFK

-176 ADDCSYTANLGK
+176 ADDCSYTADLGE

-194 LDTNHATKSTEDG
+194 LDSNHETKSTEDG
-207 MTAEKLKWVKEQA
+207 MTADRLKWVKEQA
-220 KLAKKDGRY
+220 ELAKEDGRY

-268 IKTVFTGHEHCL
+268 IKTVFTGHEHCS

-289 GNRLY
+289 GNKLY

-309 VIEYNDNEIK
+309 VVKYNDNEIK

-332 LTAATKGYTDEQIS
+332 LTATTKGYTDEQIA
-346 AMKKD
+346 AMRAD

-377 GIDENAA
+377 GIDEGSA
-384 YSKPIIYAVDKLIEL
+384 YSKPIIYAVDKLISL
-399 LRMPLCGENSLQSI
+399 LRMPLCGENSMQSI

-422 DSDYETGWDLA
+422 DSDYKTGWDLA

-445 HFDMSSVEVTTLLR
+445 HFDTDSVEVTTLLR
-459 AFAAI
+459 AVATI
-464 LRSDFA
+464 LRNDFA
-470 GVADDVLLK
+470 GIADDVLLK
-479 AVNNILGDMGYGPI
+479 AANSFLGELGYGPI
-493 ADSLIKF
+493 ADSLTKY

-513 FLVGIAS
+513 FLVAVAS
-520 PVLYKFAYD
+520 PILYKFACD
-529 NDGVDDNNGTIEG
+529 NDGVDDNNGVIEG
-542 YGTVNLKSNVTNIF
+542 YGTVNFKTNVSNIVE
-556 KNLGSL
+556 NLDSL
-562 SEKMVFYIQLVLS
+562 SEKITFYLRLVMS

>member
-1 MFTAPFLT
+1 
-9 VKIKGYIMKKILS
+9 
-22 IILSAV
+22 
-28 MTFSVVGIAA
+28 MT
-38 NAKENDDLSFA
+38 
-49 VASDIHYSAPEEEL
+49 
-63 EKTNDS
+63 
-69 ELYWHAIRRC
+69 
-79 EMENETGLIIDE
+79 
-91 FLNQCAES
+91 
-99 DDVEYVLISGDLA
+99 
-112 NRGRSRSEDH
+112 
-122 LAVAQKLRDFE
+122 
-133 KKSGKEIYVINGNHD
+133 
-148 ASNDQATTFERFK
+148 
-161 EIYAEFGY
+161 
-169 DHALTTR
+169 
-176 ADDCSYTANLGK
+176 
-188 KYRLIA
+188 
-194 LDTNHATKSTEDG
+194 
-207 MTAEKLKWVKEQA
+207 
-220 KLAKKDGRY
+220 
-229 PIVMMHHNLLDHLP
+229 
-243 IQRVLSRNFIVKFHF
+243 LSRQ
-258 TTAELFADWG
+258 LP
-268 IKTVFTGHEHCL
+268 
-280 DATVYTSAL
+280 
-289 GNRLY
+289 R
-294 DFATTS
+294 
-300 LAMYPLEYR
+300 
-309 VIEYNDNEIK
+309 
-319 YETRSVDKIDYDA
+319 
-332 LTAATKGYTDEQIS
+332 GYTDEQIS

-464 LRSDFA
+464 FRSDFA

>member
-1 MFTAPFLT
+1 
-9 VKIKGYIMKKILS
+9 MKKVLS
-22 IILSAV
+22 IILSV
-28 MTFSVVGIAA
+28 IMTSSVLCVGVCAEEK
-38 NAKENDDLSFA
+38 NDLSFA
-49 VASDIHYSAPEEEL
+49 VASDLHYSAPEEEL
-63 EKTNDS
+63 EKTNDDPIF
-69 ELYWHAIRRC
+69 WHATRRC

-99 DDVEYVLISGDLA
+99 DNVEYVLISGDLA
-112 NRGRSRSEDH
+112 NRGRTRPEDH
-122 LAVAQKLRDFE
+122 LVIAQKLRDFE
-133 KKSGKEIYVINGNHD
+133 KKSGKEVYVINGNHD
-148 ASNDQATTFERFK
+148 ASNDQATTLARFK

-169 DHALTTR
+169 DHALATR
-176 ADDCSYTANLGK
+176 ADDCSYTADLGE

-194 LDTNHATKSTEDG
+194 LDSNHETKSTEDG
-207 MTAEKLKWVKEQA
+207 MTADRLKWVKEQA
-220 KLAKKDGRY
+220 ELAKEDGRY

-268 IKTVFTGHEHCL
+268 IKTVFTGHEHCS

-289 GNRLY
+289 GNKLY

-309 VIEYNDNEIK
+309 AVKYNDNEIK

-332 LTAATKGYTDEQIS
+332 LTATTKGYTEEQIA
-346 AMKKD
+346 AMKAD

-377 GIDENAA
+377 GIDEDSA
-384 YSKPIIYAVDKLIEL
+384 YSKPIIYAVDKLISL

-422 DSDYETGWDLA
+422 DSDYKTGWDLA

-445 HFDMSSVEVTTLLR
+445 HFDTDSVEVTTLLR
-459 AFAAI
+459 AVATI
-464 LRSDFA
+464 LRNDFA
-470 GVADDVLLK
+470 GIADDVLLK
-479 AVNNILGDMGYGPI
+479 AANSFLGELGYGPI
-493 ADSLIKF
+493 ADSLTKY

-513 FLVGIAS
+513 FLVAVAS
-520 PVLYKFAYD
+520 PILYKFACD
-529 NDGVDDNNGTIEG
+529 NDGVDDNNGVIEG
-542 YGTVNLKSNVTNIF
+542 YGTVNFKTNVSNIVE
-556 KNLGSL
+556 NLDSL
-562 SEKMVFYIQLVLS
+562 SEKITFYLRLVMS

>member
-1 MFTAPFLT
+1 
-9 VKIKGYIMKKILS
+9 MKKVLS
-22 IILSAV
+22 IILSV
-28 MTFSVVGIAA
+28 IMVSSVLCVGVCAEEK
-38 NAKENDDLSFA
+38 NDLSFA
-49 VASDIHYSAPEEEL
+49 VASDLHYSAPEEEL
-63 EKTNDS
+63 EKTNDDPIF
-69 ELYWHAIRRC
+69 WHATRRC

-112 NRGRSRSEDH
+112 NRGRSRPEDH
-122 LAVAQKLRDFE
+122 LVIAQKLRDFE
-133 KKSGKEIYVINGNHD
+133 KKSGKEVYVINGNHD
-148 ASNDQATTFERFK
+148 ASNDQATTLARFK

-176 ADDCSYTANLGK
+176 ADDCSYTADLGE

-194 LDTNHATKSTEDG
+194 LDSNHETKSTEDG
-207 MTAEKLKWVKEQA
+207 MTADRLKWVKEQA
-220 KLAKKDGRY
+220 ELAKEDGRY

-268 IKTVFTGHEHCL
+268 IKTVFTGHEHCS

-289 GNRLY
+289 GNKLY

-309 VIEYNDNEIK
+309 VVKYNDNEIK

-332 LTAATKGYTDEQIS
+332 LTATTKGYTDEQIA
-346 AMKKD
+346 AMKAD

-377 GIDENAA
+377 GIDEGSA
-384 YSKPIIYAVDKLIEL
+384 YSKPIIYAVDKLISL

-422 DSDYETGWDLA
+422 DSDYKTGWDLA

-445 HFDMSSVEVTTLLR
+445 QFDTDSVEVTTLLR
-459 AFAAI
+459 AVATI
-464 LRSDFA
+464 LRNDFA
-470 GVADDVLLK
+470 GIADDVLLK
-479 AVNNILGDMGYGPI
+479 AANSFLGELGYGPI
-493 ADSLIKF
+493 ADSLTKY

-513 FLVGIAS
+513 FLVAVAS
-520 PVLYKFAYD
+520 PILYKFACD
-529 NDGVDDNNGTIEG
+529 NDGVDDNNGVIEG
-542 YGTVNLKSNVTNIF
+542 YGTVNFKTNVSNIVENI
-556 KNLGSL
+556 NSL
-562 SEKMVFYIQLVLS
+562 SEKITFYLRLVMS

>member
-1 MFTAPFLT
+1 
-9 VKIKGYIMKKILS
+9 MKKVLS
-22 IILSAV
+22 IILSAI
-28 MTFSVVGIAA
+28 MASSVLCVGVCAEEK
-38 NAKENDDLSFA
+38 NDLSFA
-49 VASDIHYSAPEEEL
+49 VASDLHYSAPEEEL
-63 EKTNDS
+63 EKTNDDPIF
-69 ELYWHAIRRC
+69 WHATRRC

-112 NRGRSRSEDH
+112 NRGRSRPEDH
-122 LAVAQKLRDFE
+122 LVIAQKLRDFE
-133 KKSGKEIYVINGNHD
+133 KKSGKEVYVINGNHD
-148 ASNDQATTFERFK
+148 ASNDQATTLARFK

-176 ADDCSYTANLGK
+176 ADDCSYTADLGE

-194 LDTNHATKSTEDG
+194 LDSNHETKSTEDG
-207 MTAEKLKWVKEQA
+207 MTADRLKWVKEQA
-220 KLAKKDGRY
+220 ELAKEDGRY

-268 IKTVFTGHEHCL
+268 IKTVFTGHEHCS

-289 GNRLY
+289 GNKLY

-309 VIEYNDNEIK
+309 VVKYNDNEIK

-332 LTAATKGYTDEQIS
+332 LTATTKGYTDEQIA
-346 AMKKD
+346 AMRAD

-377 GIDENAA
+377 GIDEGSA
-384 YSKPIIYAVDKLIEL
+384 YSKPIIYAVDKLISL
-399 LRMPLCGENSLQSI
+399 LRMSLCGENSLQSI

-422 DSDYETGWDLA
+422 DSDYKTGWDLA

-445 HFDMSSVEVTTLLR
+445 HFDTDSVEVTTLLR
-459 AFAAI
+459 AVATI
-464 LRSDFA
+464 LRNDFA
-470 GVADDVLLK
+470 GIADDVLLK
-479 AVNNILGDMGYGPI
+479 AANSFLGELGYGPI
-493 ADSLIKF
+493 ADSLTKY

-513 FLVGIAS
+513 FLVAVAS
-520 PVLYKFAYD
+520 PILYKFACD
-529 NDGVDDNNGTIEG
+529 NDGVDDNNGVIEG
-542 YGTVNLKSNVTNIF
+542 YGTVNFKTNVSNIVE
-556 KNLGSL
+556 NLNSL
-562 SEKMVFYIQLVLS
+562 SEKITFYLRLVMS

>member
-1 MFTAPFLT
+1 
-9 VKIKGYIMKKILS
+9 MKKVLS
-22 IILSAV
+22 IILSAI
-28 MTFSVVGIAA
+28 MASSVLCVGVCAEEK
-38 NAKENDDLSFA
+38 NDLSFA
-49 VASDIHYSAPEEEL
+49 VASDLHYSAPEEEL
-63 EKTNDS
+63 EKTNDDPIF
-69 ELYWHAIRRC
+69 WHATRRC

-112 NRGRSRSEDH
+112 NRGRSRPEDH
-122 LAVAQKLRDFE
+122 LVIAQKLRDFE
-133 KKSGKEIYVINGNHD
+133 KKSGKEVYVINGNHD
-148 ASNDQATTFERFK
+148 ASNDQATTLARFK

-176 ADDCSYTANLGK
+176 ADDCSYTADLGE

-194 LDTNHATKSTEDG
+194 LDSNHETKSTEDG
-207 MTAEKLKWVKEQA
+207 MTADRLKWVKEQA
-220 KLAKKDGRY
+220 ELAKEDGRY

-268 IKTVFTGHEHCL
+268 IKTVFTGHEHCS

-289 GNRLY
+289 GNKLY

-309 VIEYNDNEIK
+309 VVKYNDNEIK

-332 LTAATKGYTDEQIS
+332 LTATTKGYTDEQIA
-346 AMKKD
+346 AMRAD

-377 GIDENAA
+377 GIDEGSA
-384 YSKPIIYAVDKLIEL
+384 YSKPIIYAVDKLISL

-422 DSDYETGWDLA
+422 DSDYKTGWDLA

-445 HFDMSSVEVTTLLR
+445 HFDTDSVEVTTLLR
-459 AFAAI
+459 AVATI
-464 LRSDFA
+464 LRNDFA
-470 GVADDVLLK
+470 GIADHVLLK
-479 AVNNILGDMGYGPI
+479 AANSFLGELGYGPI
-493 ADSLIKF
+493 ADSLTKY

-513 FLVGIAS
+513 FLVAVAS
-520 PVLYKFAYD
+520 PILYKFACD
-529 NDGVDDNNGTIEG
+529 NDGVDDNNGVIEG
-542 YGTVNLKSNVTNIF
+542 YGTVNFKTNVSNIVE
-556 KNLGSL
+556 NLNSL
-562 SEKMVFYIQLVLS
+562 SEKITFYLRLVMS

>member
-1 MFTAPFLT
+1 
-9 VKIKGYIMKKILS
+9 
-22 IILSAV
+22 
-28 MTFSVVGIAA
+28 MTSSVLCVGVCAEEK
-38 NAKENDDLSFA
+38 NDLSFA
-49 VASDIHYSAPEEEL
+49 VASDLHYSAPEEEL
-63 EKTNDS
+63 EKTNDDPIF
-69 ELYWHAIRRC
+69 WHATRRC

-112 NRGRSRSEDH
+112 NRGRSRPEDH
-122 LAVAQKLRDFE
+122 LVIAQKLRDFE
-133 KKSGKEIYVINGNHD
+133 KKSGKEVYVINGNHD
-148 ASNDQATTFERFK
+148 ASNDQATTLARFK

-176 ADDCSYTANLGK
+176 ADDCSYTADLGE

-194 LDTNHATKSTEDG
+194 LDSNHETKSTEDG
-207 MTAEKLKWVKEQA
+207 MTADRLKWVKEQA
-220 KLAKKDGRY
+220 ELAKEDGRY

-268 IKTVFTGHEHCL
+268 IKTVFTGHEHCS

-289 GNRLY
+289 GNKLY

-309 VIEYNDNEIK
+309 VVKYNDNEIK

-332 LTAATKGYTDEQIS
+332 LTATTKGYTDEQIA
-346 AMKKD
+346 AMKAD

-377 GIDENAA
+377 GIDEDSA
-384 YSKPIIYAVDKLIEL
+384 YSKPIIYAVDKLISL

-422 DSDYETGWDLA
+422 DSDYKTGWDLA

-445 HFDMSSVEVTTLLR
+445 HFDTDSVEVTTLLR
-459 AFAAI
+459 AVATI
-464 LRSDFA
+464 LRNDFA
-470 GVADDVLLK
+470 GIADDVLLK
-479 AVNNILGDMGYGPI
+479 AANSFLGELGYGPI
-493 ADSLIKF
+493 ADSLTKY

-513 FLVGIAS
+513 FLVAVAS
-520 PVLYKFAYD
+520 PILYKFACD
-529 NDGVDDNNGTIEG
+529 NDGVDDNNGVIEG
-542 YGTVNLKSNVTNIF
+542 YGTVNFKTNVSNIVE
-556 KNLGSL
+556 NLDSL
-562 SEKMVFYIQLVLS
+562 SEKITFYLRLVMS

>member
-1 MFTAPFLT
+1 
-9 VKIKGYIMKKILS
+9 MKKVLS
-22 IILSAV
+22 IILSVIMAS
-28 MTFSVVGIAA
+28 SVLCVGVCAEEK
-38 NAKENDDLSFA
+38 NDLSFA
-49 VASDIHYSAPEEEL
+49 VASDLHYSAPEEEL
-63 EKTNDS
+63 EKTNDDPIF
-69 ELYWHAIRRC
+69 WHATRRC

-112 NRGRSRSEDH
+112 NRGRSRPEDH
-122 LAVAQKLRDFE
+122 LVIAQKLRDFE
-133 KKSGKEIYVINGNHD
+133 KKSGKEVYVINGNHD
-148 ASNDQATTFERFK
+148 ASNDQATTLARFK

-176 ADDCSYTANLGK
+176 ADDCSYTADLGE

-194 LDTNHATKSTEDG
+194 LDSNHETKSTEDG
-207 MTAEKLKWVKEQA
+207 MTADRLKWVKEQA
-220 KLAKKDGRY
+220 ELAKEDGRY

-268 IKTVFTGHEHCL
+268 IKTVFTGHEHCS

-289 GNRLY
+289 GNKLY

-309 VIEYNDNEIK
+309 VVKYNDNEIK

-332 LTAATKGYTDEQIS
+332 LTATTKGYTDEQIA
-346 AMKKD
+346 AMRAD

-377 GIDENAA
+377 GIDEGSA
-384 YSKPIIYAVDKLIEL
+384 YSKPIIYAVDKLISL

-422 DSDYETGWDLA
+422 DSDYKTGWDLA

-445 HFDMSSVEVTTLLR
+445 HFDTDSVEVTTLLR
-459 AFAAI
+459 AVATI
-464 LRSDFA
+464 LRNDFA
-470 GVADDVLLK
+470 GIADDVLLK
-479 AVNNILGDMGYGPI
+479 AANSFLGELGYGPI
-493 ADSLIKF
+493 ADSLTKY

-513 FLVGIAS
+513 FLVAVAS
-520 PVLYKFAYD
+520 PILYKFACD
-529 NDGVDDNNGTIEG
+529 NDGVDDNNGVIEG
-542 YGTVNLKSNVTNIF
+542 YGTVNFKTNVSNIVE
-556 KNLGSL
+556 NLDSL
-562 SEKMVFYIQLVLS
+562 SEKITFYLRLVMS

>member
-1 MFTAPFLT
+1 
-9 VKIKGYIMKKILS
+9 MKKVLS
-22 IILSAV
+22 IILSVIMAS
-28 MTFSVVGIAA
+28 SVLCVGVCAEEK
-38 NAKENDDLSFA
+38 NDLSFA
-49 VASDIHYSAPEEEL
+49 VASDLHYSAPEEEL
-63 EKTNDS
+63 EKTNDDPIF
-69 ELYWHAIRRC
+69 WHATRRC

-112 NRGRSRSEDH
+112 NRGRSRPEDH
-122 LAVAQKLRDFE
+122 LVIAQKLRDFE
-133 KKSGKEIYVINGNHD
+133 KKSGKEVYVINGNHD
-148 ASNDQATTFERFK
+148 ASNDQATTLARFK

-176 ADDCSYTANLGK
+176 ADDCSYTADLGE

-194 LDTNHATKSTEDG
+194 LDSNHETKSTEDG
-207 MTAEKLKWVKEQA
+207 MTADRLKWVKEQA
-220 KLAKKDGRY
+220 ELAKEDGRY

-268 IKTVFTGHEHCL
+268 IKTVFTGHEHCS

-289 GNRLY
+289 GNKLY

-309 VIEYNDNEIK
+309 VVKYNDNEIK

-332 LTAATKGYTDEQIS
+332 LTATTKGYTDEQIA
-346 AMKKD
+346 AMRAD

-356 KGYLKAGV
+356 KCYLKAGV

-377 GIDENAA
+377 GIDEGSA
-384 YSKPIIYAVDKLIEL
+384 YSKPIIYAVDKLISL

-422 DSDYETGWDLA
+422 DSDYKTGWDLA
-433 TDLVAWHYSGGE
+433 TDLVAWHYSGDE
-445 HFDMSSVEVTTLLR
+445 HFDTDSVEVTTLLR
-459 AFAAI
+459 AVATI
-464 LRSDFA
+464 LRNDFA
-470 GVADDVLLK
+470 GIADDVLLK
-479 AVNNILGDMGYGPI
+479 AANSFIGELGYGPI
-493 ADSLIKF
+493 ADSLTKY

-513 FLVGIAS
+513 FLVAVAS
-520 PVLYKFAYD
+520 PILYKFACD
-529 NDGVDDNNGTIEG
+529 NDGVDDNNGVIEG
-542 YGTVNLKSNVTNIF
+542 YGTVNFKTNVSNIVE
-556 KNLGSL
+556 NLDSL
-562 SEKMVFYIQLVLS
+562 SEKITFYLRLVMS

>member
-1 MFTAPFLT
+1 
-9 VKIKGYIMKKILS
+9 MKKVLS
-22 IILSAV
+22 IILSAIIAS
-28 MTFSVVGIAA
+28 SVLCVGVCAEEK
-38 NAKENDDLSFA
+38 NDLSFA
-49 VASDIHYSAPEEEL
+49 VASDLHYSAPEEEL
-63 EKTNDS
+63 EKTNDDPIF
-69 ELYWHAIRRC
+69 WHATRRC

-112 NRGRSRSEDH
+112 NRGRSRPEDH
-122 LAVAQKLRDFE
+122 LVIAQKLRDFE
-133 KKSGKEIYVINGNHD
+133 KKSGKEVYVINGNHD
-148 ASNDQATTFERFK
+148 ASNDQATTLARFK

-176 ADDCSYTANLGK
+176 ADDCSYTADFGE

-194 LDTNHATKSTEDG
+194 LDSNHETKSTEDG
-207 MTAEKLKWVKEQA
+207 MTADRLKWVKEQA
-220 KLAKKDGRY
+220 ELAKEDGRY

-268 IKTVFTGHEHCL
+268 IKTVFTGHEHCS

-289 GNRLY
+289 GNKLY

-309 VIEYNDNEIK
+309 VVKYNDNEIK

-332 LTAATKGYTDEQIS
+332 LTATTKGYTDEQIA
-346 AMKKD
+346 AMRAD

-377 GIDENAA
+377 GIDEGSA
-384 YSKPIIYAVDKLIEL
+384 YSKPIIYAVDKLISL

-422 DSDYETGWDLA
+422 DSDYKTGWDLA

-445 HFDMSSVEVTTLLR
+445 HFDTDSVEVTTLLR
-459 AFAAI
+459 AVATI
-464 LRSDFA
+464 LRNDFA
-470 GVADDVLLK
+470 GIADDVLLK
-479 AVNNILGDMGYGPI
+479 AANSFLGELGYGPI
-493 ADSLIKF
+493 ADSLTKY

-513 FLVGIAS
+513 FLVAVAS
-520 PVLYKFAYD
+520 PILYKFACD
-529 NDGVDDNNGTIEG
+529 NDGVDDNNGVIEG
-542 YGTVNLKSNVTNIF
+542 YGTVNFKTNVSNIVE
-556 KNLGSL
+556 NLDSL
-562 SEKMVFYIQLVLS
+562 SEKITFYLRLVMS

>member
-1 MFTAPFLT
+1 
-9 VKIKGYIMKKILS
+9 MKKVLS
-22 IILSAV
+22 IILSVIMAS
-28 MTFSVVGIAA
+28 SVLCVGVCAEEK
-38 NAKENDDLSFA
+38 NDLSFA
-49 VASDIHYSAPEEEL
+49 VASDLHYSAPEEEL
-63 EKTNDS
+63 EKTNDDPIF
-69 ELYWHAIRRC
+69 WHATRRC

-112 NRGRSRSEDH
+112 NRGRSRPEDH
-122 LAVAQKLRDFE
+122 LVIAQKLRDFE
-133 KKSGKEIYVINGNHD
+133 KKSGKEVYVINGNHD
-148 ASNDQATTFERFK
+148 ASNDQATTLARFK

-176 ADDCSYTANLGK
+176 ADDCSYTADLGE

-194 LDTNHATKSTEDG
+194 LDSNHETKSTEDG
-207 MTAEKLKWVKEQA
+207 MTADRLKWVKEQA
-220 KLAKKDGRY
+220 ELAKEDGRY

-268 IKTVFTGHEHCL
+268 IKTVFTGHEHCS

-289 GNRLY
+289 GNKLY

-309 VIEYNDNEIK
+309 VVKYNDNEIK

-332 LTAATKGYTDEQIS
+332 LTATTKGYTEEQIA
-346 AMKKD
+346 AMKAD

-377 GIDENAA
+377 GIDEDSA
-384 YSKPIIYAVDKLIEL
+384 YSKPIIYAVDKLISL

-413 AKEYGIEIP
+413 AEEYGIEIP
-422 DSDYETGWDLA
+422 DSDYKTGWDLA

-445 HFDMSSVEVTTLLR
+445 HFDTDSVEVTTLLR
-459 AFAAI
+459 AVATI
-464 LRSDFA
+464 LRNDFA
-470 GVADDVLLK
+470 GIADDVLLK
-479 AVNNILGDMGYGPI
+479 AANSFLGELGYGPI
-493 ADSLIKF
+493 ADSLTKY

-513 FLVGIAS
+513 FLVAVAS
-520 PVLYKFAYD
+520 PILYKFACD
-529 NDGVDDNNGTIEG
+529 NDGVDDNNGVIEG
-542 YGTVNLKSNVTNIF
+542 YGTVNFKTNVSNIVE
-556 KNLGSL
+556 NLDSL
-562 SEKMVFYIQLVLS
+562 SEKITFYLRLVMS

>member
-1 MFTAPFLT
+1 
-9 VKIKGYIMKKILS
+9 MKKVLS
-22 IILSAV
+22 IILSVIMAS
-28 MTFSVVGIAA
+28 SVLCVGVCAEEK
-38 NAKENDDLSFA
+38 NDLSFA
-49 VASDIHYSAPEEEL
+49 VASDLHYSAPEEEL
-63 EKTNDS
+63 EKTNDDPIF
-69 ELYWHAIRRC
+69 WHATRRC

-112 NRGRSRSEDH
+112 NRGRSRPEDH
-122 LAVAQKLRDFE
+122 LVIAQKLRDFE
-133 KKSGKEIYVINGNHD
+133 KKSGKEVYVINGNHD
-148 ASNDQATTFERFK
+148 ASNDQATTLARFK

-176 ADDCSYTANLGK
+176 ADDCSYTADLGE

-194 LDTNHATKSTEDG
+194 LDSNHETKSTEDG
-207 MTAEKLKWVKEQA
+207 MTADRLKWVKEQA
-220 KLAKKDGRY
+220 ELAKEDGRY

-268 IKTVFTGHEHCL
+268 IKTVFTGHEHCS

-289 GNRLY
+289 GNKLY

-309 VIEYNDNEIK
+309 VVKYNDNEIK

-332 LTAATKGYTDEQIS
+332 LTATTKGYTDEQIA
-346 AMKKD
+346 AMKAD

-377 GIDENAA
+377 GIDEDSA
-384 YSKPIIYAVDKLIEL
+384 YSKPIIYAVDKLISL

-422 DSDYETGWDLA
+422 DSDYKTGWDLA

-445 HFDMSSVEVTTLLR
+445 HFDTDSVEVTTLLR
-459 AFAAI
+459 AVATI
-464 LRSDFA
+464 LRNDFA
-470 GVADDVLLK
+470 GIADDVLLK
-479 AVNNILGDMGYGPI
+479 AANSFLGELGYGPI
-493 ADSLIKF
+493 ADSLTKY

-513 FLVGIAS
+513 FLVAVAS
-520 PVLYKFAYD
+520 PILYKFACD
-529 NDGVDDNNGTIEG
+529 NDGVDDNNGVIEG
-542 YGTVNLKSNVTNIF
+542 YGTVNFKTNVSNIVE
-556 KNLGSL
+556 NLDSL
-562 SEKMVFYIQLVLS
+562 SEKITFYLRLVMS